1 MHKDFALRLLTHLLP
16 LQDQPS
22 FELVK
27 TLLTGEF
34 KSKN

>member
-1 MHKDFALRLLTHLLP
+1 MHKDFALRLLTHLLL

-27 TLLTGEF
+27 TLTGEF